1 MSTTTQTAET
11 PKILSH
17 DFKTFAYFL
26 AGDVHLFNS
35 TEFTIYEGFWIS
47 INGGELTPI
56 EDFGNYVLT
65 VNQFTEA
72 DKHCLFEA
80 FN

>member
-1 MSTTTQTAET
+1 MSATQTAET

-17 DFKTFAYFL
+17 NFKTFAYFL
-26 AGDVHLFNS
+26 AGDVHLFS
-35 TEFTIYEGFWIS
+35 SAEFTIYEGFWIS

-65 VNQFTEA
+65 VNQLTEA
-72 DKHCLFEA
+72 DASFLFED
-80 FN
+80 